1 MVDTNDLKG
10 DPDIKRE
17 KGDPRDTEEIGLKGD
32 EIEETAPIGT
42 FDRLPFDLMLSQYDY
57 SKNTN
62 KTCELGQ
69 ALLMTANLKQTA
81 S

>member
-1 MVDTNDLKG
+1 MVDTNDN
-10 DPDIKRE
+10 R
-17 KGDPRDTEEIGLKGD
+17 GD
-32 EIEETAPIGT
+32 EHDETPPIGT

-57 SKNTN
+57 AKTTH

-81 S
+81 SQVSEQAPGG